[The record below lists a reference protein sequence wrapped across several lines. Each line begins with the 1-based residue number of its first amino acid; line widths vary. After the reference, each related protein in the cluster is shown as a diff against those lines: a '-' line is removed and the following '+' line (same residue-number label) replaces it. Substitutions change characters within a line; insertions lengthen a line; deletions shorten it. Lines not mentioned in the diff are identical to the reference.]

1 MGALSRWLRRRDE
14 NYIDHKGG
22 KVYKTVN
29 TLSMIGIFVAVAL
42 IVMAITGVMKLS
54 STLTGIIVAIAILCM
69 YCMMAL
75 PWVRRIEKNEWKKTS
90 IVFLGLIIVN
100 CILWLVADILV
111 ISVYKQLTA
120 EISASA
126 VSEDVLL
133 KTLRTLNYF
142 KVSVI
147 ITLQASFAMFVAN
160 YITKY
165 QGRMIPFQV
174 IAYVSY
180 LVVDAWLTLFLL
192 SIKIN
197 SNPIAVEN
205 VLGLNLELLEFLIS
219 KITITIFILA
229 VLYVSI
235 SKGIVNRM
243 DAGRQRAIAEDVLDA
258 AEKIDNKNPEEK
270 TLTPEGKLAKFKA
283 MFEADLISKEEYEQK
298 RAEILKDM

>member
-14 NYIDHKGG
+14 NYIDQKGG
-22 KVYKTVN
+22 RVYKTVN
-29 TLSMIGIFVAVAL
+29 TVSMIGIFVAVAL
-42 IVMAITGVMKLS
+42 IVMAITGVMKIS

-75 PWVRRIEKNEWKKTS
+75 PWVRRIERNEWKKTS
-90 IVFLGLIIVN
+90 IVFLAIIVVN
-100 CILWLVADILV
+100 CVLWLVADILV
-111 ISVYKQLTA
+111 ISTYKQLA
-120 EISASA
+120 SEIGANE
-126 VSEDVLL
+126 VTKDVLIKAL
-133 KTLRTLNYF
+133 NTLNYF

-147 ITLQASFAMFVAN
+147 ITIQASFAMFVAN

-197 SNPIAVEN
+197 GNPTAVEN
-205 VLGLNLELLEFLIS
+205 VLGLNIELLEFLIS

-258 AEKIDNKNPEEK
+258 AEKFDNKTSEEK

-283 MFEADLISKEEYEQK
+283 MYEADLISKEEYEQK